1 MYHEPIFTIF
11 GKGVYLYGVFIGI
24 GLLACI
30 GVLYYYTKK
39 KNMPSY
45 VQDFVFVSAI
55 VAVALGF
62 LCAKVW
68 QAFYDWLAT
77 GEFDFYGAGIT
88 VMGGLVGGALAFVAT
103 YFIGG
108 HFFFRGKRK
117 GVHIREFN
125 KIVLVAP
132 ICISIAHAFGR
143 LGCLMAGCCHGTYLG
158 DSPVAGGIKMMGTIE
173 VGNVTVKHLG
183 YYIPTQLYE
192 ALFLFALFGVLSL
205 MYFKGSNLTMHVYLF
220 AYGVWRI
227 FIEIFR
233 GDYRGGAESAAL
245 SPSQWMSIAFI
256 LGAIALFVIYKLLKF
271 PMKVDYS
278 KQEKTKIVKNKD

>member
-11 GKGVYLYGVFIGI
+11 GKGVYLYGIFIGV

-30 GVLYYYTKK
+30 AVLYYYTKK
-39 KNMPSY
+39 KNMPTY

-62 LCAKVW
+62 LAAKLW

-77 GEFDFYGAGIT
+77 GRFNFYRAGIT
-88 VMGGLVGGALAFVAT
+88 VMGGLIGGALAFVLT

-108 HFFFRGKRK
+108 QLIFKGKRK
-117 GVHIREFN
+117 GVHIKEFN

-158 DSPVAGGIKMMGTIE
+158 DEYVFGGIKMMGTIK
-173 VGNVTVKHLG
+173 VGGASVRHLG
-183 YYIPTQLYE
+183 YYVPTQLYE

-205 MYFKGSNLTMHVYLF
+205 LYFKGSNLIMHIYLF
-220 AYGVWRI
+220 GYGVWRM

-233 GDYRGGAESAAL
+233 ADYRGGAVGASL

-256 LGAIALFVIYKLLKF
+256 LGAVVLFVIYKLLKL
-271 PMKVDYS
+271 PMKVDYD
-278 KQEKTKIVKNKD
+278 KPQKARVVKK